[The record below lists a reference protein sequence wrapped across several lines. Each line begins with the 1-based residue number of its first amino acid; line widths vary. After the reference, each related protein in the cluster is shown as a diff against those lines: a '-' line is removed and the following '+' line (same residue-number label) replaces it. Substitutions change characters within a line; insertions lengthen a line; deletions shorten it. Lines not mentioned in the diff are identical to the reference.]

1 MYTCVHT
8 GDFKADRIYQGDF
21 HRSESILG
29 FCVQKLRFLE
39 ILARLK
45 SFSYHDFLADAL
57 L

>member
-8 GDFKADRIYQGDF
+8 GAFRADGIDQGDF

-29 FCVQKLRFLE
+29 FCVQNLRFLK

-45 SFSYHDFLADAL
+45 SFFYHDVLADAL